1 MRIVIAEDAV
11 LLRAGLTRLLDD
23 AGEEVVAA
31 VGDPTALF
39 DVLARQQPDLAI
51 LDVRMPP
58 TFTDEGIR
66 AAVRI
71 REEHPRRWPCSC

>member
-31 VGDPTALF
+31 VGDGRGA
-39 DVLARQQPDLAI
+39 AR
-51 LDVRMPP
+51 RGRPP
-58 TFTDEGIR
+58 
-66 AAVRI
+66 A
-71 REEHPRRWPCSC
+71 P

>member
-31 VGDPTALF
+31 VGDGEALL
-39 DVLARQQPDLAI
+39 DAVARQHPDLAI
-51 LDVRMPP
+51 IDVRMPP
-58 TFTDEGIR
+58 SFSDEGIR
-66 AAVRI
+66 GRGPDPDRV
-71 REEHPRRWPCSC
+71 PRCGRPRA